1 MNERRVATD
10 APGPVAPELIIP
22 MEDAPGSSR
31 ANIVP
36 GRVDA
41 PIEPVDAAGDV
52 VVAPPAR
59 ASYWGTAVWLLAATI
74 AGFSIYSLVQGLI
87 DIWQRDWIGGTALGV
102 LSLGFLGALVAALL
116 HEFRAFRRL
125 HDATRLRA
133 RLETAMRRDS
143 PGELMSA
150 LTPMLTMVGARRPE
164 LVQQF
169 HHRIDGQSDSEAIV
183 RQFRAVVLAPLDQEA
198 RRAIRRETLVTLGA
212 AAASPHPALDAVI
225 VAWRSVAMVRRVA
238 EIYGL
243 RPSGLATIRLAR
255 AAVISTAT
263 AMAAD
268 PAGDMLAEALGGGFA
283 DKIAGKVAEGS
294 IVGLRALRFGMR
306 AMEVCRPLSFEP
318 DERKSLLGT
327 LMNA

>member
-10 APGPVAPELIIP
+10 TPGPVAPELIVAV
-22 MEDAPGSSR
+22 EDAPPSNR
-31 ANIVP
+31 TNVVP

-41 PIEPVDAAGDV
+41 PIEPLDGGGDV
-52 VVAPPAR
+52 VVAAPAR
-59 ASYWGTAVWLLAATI
+59 VSYWGTAVWLLAATV
-74 AGFSIYSLVQGLI
+74 AGFSVYSLVRGLI
-87 DIWQRDWIGGTALGV
+87 EIWQRDWVGGAVLGT
-102 LSLGFLGALVAALL
+102 LSLGFLAALLAALL
-116 HEFRAFRRL
+116 HEFRALRRL
-125 HDATRLRA
+125 HDAARLRT
-133 RLETAMRRDS
+133 RLETALRRDS

-150 LTPMLTMVGARRPE
+150 LAPVLSMVAARRPE

-169 HHRIDGQSDSEAIV
+169 HHRIDGQSDSDAIV
-183 RQFRAVVLAPLDQEA
+183 RQFRTVVLSALDQEA

-225 VAWRSVAMVRRVA
+225 VAWRSVVMVRRVA

-294 IVGLRALRFGMR
+294 IVGLRALRFGLR
-306 AMEVCRPLSFEP
+306 AMDVCRPLSFEP

-327 LMNA
+327 LMNT

>member
-22 MEDAPGSSR
+22 VEDAPASSR

-59 ASYWGTAVWLLAATI
+59 ASYWGTVTWLLAAMI
-74 AGFSIYSLVQGLI
+74 AGFSIYSLVRGLVE
-87 DIWQRDWIGGTALGV
+87 IWQRDWIGGAALGA

-116 HEFRAFRRL
+116 HEFRALRRL

-133 RLETAMRRDS
+133 KLETAMRRDS

-150 LTPMLTMVGARRPE
+150 LTPMLTMVGVRRAE

-183 RQFRAVVLAPLDQEA
+183 RQFRTVVLAPLDQEA

-243 RPSGLATIRLAR
+243 RPSGLATMRLAR

-283 DKIAGKVAEGS
+283 DKIAGKIAEGS
-294 IVGLRALRFGMR
+294 IVGLRALRFGLR

-318 DERKSLLGT
+318 DERRSLLST
-327 LMNA
+327 LVNA

>member
-10 APGPVAPELIIP
+10 VPGPVAPELIIP
-22 MEDAPGSSR
+22 VEDAPASSR
-31 ANIVP
+31 ANVVP
-36 GRVDA
+36 GRVNA
-41 PIEPVDAAGDV
+41 PIDPLDVGGDV
-52 VVAPPAR
+52 AVVTPSR
-59 ASYWGTAVWLLAATI
+59 VSYWGTAAWLLAATI
-74 AGFSIYSLVQGLI
+74 AGFSVYSLVRGLV
-87 DIWQRDWIGGTALGV
+87 DIWQRDWIGGAALGA
-102 LSLGFLGALVAALL
+102 LSLGFLGTLAAALL
-116 HEFRAFRRL
+116 HEFRSLRRL
-125 HDATRLRA
+125 HDATRLRTE
-133 RLETAMRRDS
+133 LETALRRDS

-150 LTPMLTMVGARRPE
+150 LVPVLTMVAARRPE

-169 HHRIDGQSDSEAIV
+169 HHRIDGQSDSQAIV

-243 RPSGLATIRLAR
+243 RPSGFATIRLAR
-255 AAVISTAT
+255 AAVVNTAA

-283 DKIAGKVAEGS
+283 DKIAGKIAEGS
-294 IVGLRALRFGMR
+294 IVGLRALRFGIR
-306 AMEVCRPLSFEP
+306 TTEVCRPLSFEP
-318 DERKSLLGT
+318 DERKSLLAT